1 MKTPKSNLDS
11 LNSNNEPST
20 LTLHK
25 LNSLLSLNNKKQPDN
40 VEIIINDTNS
50 FINNFNKPIKPV
62 MKNIHEE
69 MAQKKLNNYRPSI
82 LDKLLGNAKIKIEW
96 LNYLV
101 KTARNEDLKEFKLKY
116 NQYLQDLEI
125 WELLRNSSINFKRKN
140 TIFNFSDSEN
150 NFPELQNYYY
160 R

>member
-1 MKTPKSNLDS
+1 MKTPKRNQDS
-11 LNSNNEPST
+11 LNSNNDPIT
-20 LTLHK
+20 LTK
-25 LNSLLSLNNKKQPDN
+25 DKFNRILLLKNKKYLDN
-40 VEIIINDTNS
+40 GEIIINDIKS
-50 FINNFNKPIKPV
+50 FTNNFNKPLKPV

-69 MAQKKLNNYRPSI
+69 MALKKLNNYRPSI
-82 LDKLLGNAKIKIEW
+82 LDKILGNAKIKIEW

-125 WELLRNSSINFKRKN
+125 WELLRNSSIHFNRKN

-160 R
+160 K